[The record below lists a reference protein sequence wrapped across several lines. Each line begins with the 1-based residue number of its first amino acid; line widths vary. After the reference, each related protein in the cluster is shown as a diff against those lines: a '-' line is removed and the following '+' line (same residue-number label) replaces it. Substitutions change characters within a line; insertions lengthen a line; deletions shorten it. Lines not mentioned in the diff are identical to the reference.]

1 MAVFREFHIPVTIL
15 AKIVSLVSE
24 NSVDDLKAWIQAG
37 REGTEA
43 VMSNETLSRVRLDK
57 SEHSIW
63 WTVPHSSYH
72 KFFLKCLSQNNPL
85 AMFAYMSKSW
95 AYQTLVNAHYR
106 FGRWES
112 YNGGIAAYN
121 EFVDGRLTH
130 ERLTDVKFYVF
141 LLLNNVEWFDL
152 GAAVV
157 VGQVT
162 LARIVHMYFINFA
175 IFATLITSTIWYHV
189 RGFLVNDY
197 FCLFLFFFLTLV
209 K

>member
-1 MAVFREFHIPVTIL
+1 MEVDWNPTQSVGILSICFLPYLVGLLYLCIIIYLQMAVFREFHIPVTIL

-106 FGRWES
+106 FGR
-112 YNGGIAAYN
+112 
-121 EFVDGRLTH
+121 
-130 ERLTDVKFYVF
+130 
-141 LLLNNVEWFDL
+141 
-152 GAAVV
+152 
-157 VGQVT
+157 
-162 LARIVHMYFINFA
+162 
-175 IFATLITSTIWYHV
+175 
-189 RGFLVNDY
+189 
-197 FCLFLFFFLTLV
+197 
-209 K
+209 